1 LILINSYN
9 TEQHNW
15 EENHNMNYFEKKKI
29 KDILEDNIDSYKDI
43 IVMGW
48 VRTKRVSKNIAF
60 IEINDGSAL
69 ENLQLVILNPAQHP
83 LAEIN
88 TGASIKVKGYI
99 DKVEG
104 REQDVEMK
112 AEEIDIIGAAPEDFI
127 LQKKRH
133 SFEFLREIAHLRART
148 NTFGVV
154 NRFRSKMS
162 YAVHN
167 YFYNKD
173 FKYIHTPII
182 TSSDAEGAGEV
193 FKVTTLDLDNLPRTE
208 KGEINYNEDF
218 FAQETG
224 LTVSGQ
230 LEAELLAT
238 ALGDVYTFGPTFR
251 AENSNTSRH
260 ASEFW
265 MIEPEM
271 AFCNLDE
278 MMTLMEDFIKN
289 LFKFALEDA
298 EEEMNFFNQWIDEGR
313 REMIEKIIEADFG
326 RITYTEA
333 IEILE
338 NSDQDF
344 EYPVSWGV
352 DLQSEHERYLT
363 EEHFKK
369 PIMVKD
375 YPKEIKA
382 FYMRQNDDDKTVA
395 AVDCLVPGVG
405 EIVGGSQREE
415 RYDKLKQRMEEL
427 NMNLEKYEWFLD
439 IRKYGSVPHS
449 GFGLGFER
457 LLMYLSGMQ
466 NIRDVISFPRT
477 PGNAEF

>member
-1 LILINSYN
+1 
-9 TEQHNW
+9 
-15 EENHNMNYFEKKKI
+15 MNYFEKKKV
-29 KDILEDNIDSYKDI
+29 KDILEDNIDNYKDV

-60 IEINDGSAL
+60 IEINDGSCL
-69 ENLQLVILNPAQHP
+69 KNLQLVILDPDKHP
-83 LAEIN
+83 LQDIN

-112 AEEIDIIGAAPEDFI
+112 AEEIEIIGESPEDFI

-148 NTFGVV
+148 NTFGVL

-162 YAVHN
+162 YAIHN
-167 YFYNKD
+167 YFYEKD

-182 TSSDAEGAGEV
+182 TSGDAEGAGEV
-193 FKVTTLDLDNLPRTE
+193 FKVSTLDFENLPRTE
-208 KGEINYNEDF
+208 KGEIDYSQDF
-218 FAQETG
+218 FNKETG

-230 LEAELLAT
+230 LEAELMAT

-278 MMTLMEDFIKN
+278 MMTLMEDFIKS
-289 LFKFALEDA
+289 LFKFTLEEA
-298 EEEMNFFNQWIDEGR
+298 KEEMNFFNQWIDEGR
-313 REMIEKIIEADFG
+313 REMIENIVDSDFG

-338 NSDQDF
+338 NSEVDF

-363 EEHFKK
+363 EEYFKK
-369 PIMVKD
+369 PIMVTD
-375 YPKEIKA
+375 YPKEIKS
-382 FYMRQNDDDKTVA
+382 FYMRQNDDGKTVA

-405 EIVGGSQREE
+405 EIIGGSQREE
-415 RYDKLKQRMEEL
+415 RYDHLKNRMEEL
-427 NMNLEKYEWFLD
+427 NMDLEKYDWFLE

>member
-1 LILINSYN
+1 
-9 TEQHNW
+9 
-15 EENHNMNYFEKKKI
+15 MNYFERKKI
-29 KDILEDNIDSYKDI
+29 KDILEDKIDSYQDV

-69 ENLQLVILNPAQHP
+69 KNLQLVILDPDAHP

-112 AEEIDIIGAAPEDFI
+112 AEEIEVIGEAPEDFI

-182 TSSDAEGAGEV
+182 TSGDAEGAGEV
-193 FKVTTLDLDNLPRTE
+193 FKVSTLDFENLPRTE
-208 KGEINYNEDF
+208 KGEIDYSQDF

-289 LFKFALEDA
+289 LFKFALEEA
-298 EEEMNFFNQWIDEGR
+298 EEEMDFFNQWIDEGR
-313 REMIEKIIEADFG
+313 REMIENIIEADFG

-382 FYMRQNDDDKTVA
+382 FYMRQNDDGKTVA

-415 RYDKLKQRMEEL
+415 RYDKLKSRMEE
-427 NMNLEKYEWFLD
+427 MDMDQDKYDWFLD

-477 PGNAEF
+477 PGNAKF

>member
-1 LILINSYN
+1 
-9 TEQHNW
+9 
-15 EENHNMNYFEKKKI
+15 MNYFAKEKI
-29 KDILEDNIDSYKDI
+29 KDILSDKIESYQDV

-60 IEINDGSAL
+60 IEMNDGTTL
-69 ENLQLVILNPAQHP
+69 ENLQLVILDPDKHP
-83 LAEIN
+83 LADIN
-88 TGASIKVKGYI
+88 TGASIKVTGYI

-112 AEEIDIIGAAPEDFI
+112 AENIEIIGEAPEDFI

-162 YAVHN
+162 YAIHN
-167 YFYNKD
+167 YFYEED

-182 TSSDAEGAGEV
+182 TSGDAEGAGEV
-193 FKVTTLDLDNLPRTE
+193 FKVSTLDLDNPPKTE
-208 KGEINYNEDF
+208 AGKIDYSQDF
-218 FAQETG
+218 FGEETG

-289 LFKFALEDA
+289 LFNFALNEA
-298 EEEMNFFNQWIDEGR
+298 EEEMDFFNQWIDEGR
-313 REMIEKIIEADFG
+313 REMIEEIIQSDFG

-333 IEILE
+333 IDILE
-338 NSDQDF
+338 NSDHDF
-344 EYPVSWGV
+344 EFPVSWGI

-363 EEHFKK
+363 EKHFEK
-369 PIMVKD
+369 PIMVYN

-382 FYMRQNDDDKTVA
+382 FYMRQNDDEKTVA

-415 RYDKLKQRMEEL
+415 RYDKLKNRMEEL
-427 NMNLEKYEWFLD
+427 DMDLEKYEWFLD

-477 PGNAEF
+477 PGSAKF

>member
-1 LILINSYN
+1 
-9 TEQHNW
+9 
-15 EENHNMNYFEKKKI
+15 MNYFEKKKV
-29 KDILEDNIDSYKDI
+29 KDILEDRIDNYNDV

-60 IEINDGSAL
+60 IEINDGSTL
-69 ENLQLVILNPAQHP
+69 KNLQLVILNPAEYP

-88 TGASIKVKGYI
+88 RGASIKVKGYI

-112 AEEIDIIGAAPEDFI
+112 AEEIEIIGEAPEDFI

-162 YAVHN
+162 YAIHN

-182 TSSDAEGAGEV
+182 TSGDAEGAGEI
-193 FKVTTLDLDNLPRTE
+193 FKVTTLDFDNLPRTE
-208 KGEINYNEDF
+208 KGEIDYSKDF
-218 FAQETG
+218 FAKETG

-289 LFKFALEDA
+289 LFKFALEEA
-298 EEEMNFFNQWIDEGR
+298 EEEMDFFNQWIDEGR
-313 REMIEKIIEADFG
+313 REMIENIIEADFG
-326 RITYTEA
+326 RISYTEA
-333 IEILE
+333 IDILE
-338 NSDQDF
+338 NSGQDF

-382 FYMRQNDDDKTVA
+382 FYMRQNDDQKTVA

-405 EIVGGSQREE
+405 EIIGGSQREE
-415 RYDKLKQRMEEL
+415 RYDKLKNRMEEL
-427 NMNLEKYEWFLD
+427 NMDLEKYEWFLE
-439 IRKYGSVPHS
+439 IRKYGTVPHS

-466 NIRDVISFPRT
+466 NIRDIISFPRT
-477 PGNAEF
+477 PGNADF

>member
-1 LILINSYN
+1 
-9 TEQHNW
+9 
-15 EENHNMNYFEKKKI
+15 MNYFEKKKV
-29 KDILEDNIDSYKDI
+29 KDILEDKIDNYKDV

-60 IEINDGSAL
+60 IEINDGSSL
-69 ENLQLVILNPAQHP
+69 KNLQLVILNPDQHP
-83 LAEIN
+83 LGEIN

-112 AEEIDIIGAAPEDFI
+112 AEEIEIIGEAPEDFI

-162 YAVHN
+162 YAIHN

-182 TSSDAEGAGEV
+182 TSGDAEGAGEI
-193 FKVTTLDLDNLPRTE
+193 FKVTTLDFDNPPKTDS
-208 KGEINYNEDF
+208 GQIDFSQDF
-218 FAQETG
+218 FARETG

-278 MMTLMEDFIKN
+278 MMTLMEDFIKS
-289 LFKFALEDA
+289 LFKFALEEA
-298 EEEMNFFNQWIDEGR
+298 EEEMDFFNQWIDEGR
-313 REMIEKIIEADFG
+313 RDMIENIIKADFG

-338 NSDQDF
+338 NSGQEF

-382 FYMRQNDDDKTVA
+382 FYMRQNDDGKTVA

-405 EIVGGSQREE
+405 EIIGGSQREE
-415 RYDKLKQRMEEL
+415 RYEKLKTRMEEL
-427 NMNLEKYEWFLD
+427 NMDLEKYEWFLD

>member
-1 LILINSYN
+1 
-9 TEQHNW
+9 
-15 EENHNMNYFEKKKI
+15 MNYFEKKKI
-29 KDILEDNIDSYKDI
+29 KDILEDKIDNYKDV

-69 ENLQLVILNPAQHP
+69 KNLQLVILNPDEHP
-83 LAEIN
+83 LADIN
-88 TGASIKVKGYI
+88 RGASIKVKGYI

-112 AEEIDIIGAAPEDFI
+112 AEEIEIIGEAPEDFI

-173 FKYIHTPII
+173 FKYVHTPII
-182 TSSDAEGAGEV
+182 TSGDAEGAGEV
-193 FKVTTLDLDNLPRTE
+193 FKVTTLDFNNLPKTE
-208 KGEINYNEDF
+208 SGEIDYSQDF
-218 FAQETG
+218 FSEETG

-230 LEAELLAT
+230 LEAELMAT

-289 LFKFALEDA
+289 LFKFAVEEAA
-298 EEEMNFFNQWIDEGR
+298 EEMDFFNQWIDEGR
-313 REMIEKIIEADFG
+313 RDMIGKIIDSDFG
-326 RITYTEA
+326 RVTYTEA

-344 EYPVSWGV
+344 EFPVSWGI

-363 EEHFKK
+363 EKHFKK
-369 PIMVKD
+369 PIMVYN
-375 YPKEIKA
+375 YPKDIKA
-382 FYMRQNDDDKTVA
+382 FYMRQNEDNKTVA

-405 EIVGGSQREE
+405 EIIGGSQREE
-415 RYDKLKQRMEEL
+415 RYDKLKSRMEEL
-427 NMNLEKYEWFLD
+427 NMDLEKYEWFLD

-477 PGNAEF
+477 PGSAKF

>member
-1 LILINSYN
+1 
-9 TEQHNW
+9 
-15 EENHNMNYFEKKKI
+15 
-29 KDILEDNIDSYKDI
+29 
-43 IVMGW
+43 MGW

-60 IEINDGSAL
+60 IEINDGSSL
-69 ENLQLVILNPAQHP
+69 KNLQLVILNPDEHP
-83 LAEIN
+83 LGEIN

-99 DKVEG
+99 DQVEG

-112 AEEIDIIGAAPEDFI
+112 AEEIEIIGEAPEDFI

-162 YAVHN
+162 YAIHN

-182 TSSDAEGAGEV
+182 TSGDAEGAGEI
-193 FKVTTLDLDNLPRTE
+193 FKVTTFDIDNPPKTDS
-208 KGEINYNEDF
+208 GEIDFSQDF
-218 FAQETG
+218 FARETG

-289 LFKFALEDA
+289 LFKFALEEA
-298 EEEMNFFNQWIDEGR
+298 EEEMDFFNQWIDEGR

-338 NSDQDF
+338 NSGQDF

-382 FYMRQNDDDKTVA
+382 FYMRQNDDGKTVA

-415 RYDKLKQRMEEL
+415 RYEKLKSRMEEL
-427 NMNLEKYEWFLD
+427 NMDLEKYQWFLD

>member
-1 LILINSYN
+1 
-9 TEQHNW
+9 
-15 EENHNMNYFEKKKI
+15 MNYFEKKKV
-29 KDILEDNIDSYKDI
+29 KDILEDKIDNYKDV

-60 IEINDGSAL
+60 IEINDGSSL
-69 ENLQLVILNPAQHP
+69 KNLQLVILNPDQHP
-83 LAEIN
+83 LGEIN

-112 AEEIDIIGAAPEDFI
+112 AEEIEIIGEAPEDFI

-162 YAVHN
+162 YAIHN

-182 TSSDAEGAGEV
+182 TSGDAEGAGEI
-193 FKVTTLDLDNLPRTE
+193 FKVTTLDFDNPPKTDS
-208 KGEINYNEDF
+208 GQIDFSQDF
-218 FAQETG
+218 FARETG

-278 MMTLMEDFIKN
+278 MMTLMEDFIKS
-289 LFKFALEDA
+289 LFKFALEEA
-298 EEEMNFFNQWIDEGR
+298 EEEMDFFNQWIDEGR
-313 REMIEKIIEADFG
+313 RDMIENIIKADFG

-338 NSDQDF
+338 NSGQEF

-382 FYMRQNDDDKTVA
+382 FYMRQNDDGKTVA

-405 EIVGGSQREE
+405 EIIGGSQREE
-415 RYDKLKQRMEEL
+415 RYEKLKNRMEEL
-427 NMNLEKYEWFLD
+427 NMDLEKYEWFLD

>member
-1 LILINSYN
+1 
-9 TEQHNW
+9 
-15 EENHNMNYFEKKKI
+15 MNYFERKKI
-29 KDILEDNIDSYKDI
+29 KDILEDKIDSYQDV

-69 ENLQLVILNPAQHP
+69 KNLQLVILDPDAHP

-112 AEEIDIIGAAPEDFI
+112 AEEIEVIGEAPEDFI

-182 TSSDAEGAGEV
+182 TSGDAEGAGEV
-193 FKVTTLDLDNLPRTE
+193 FKVSTLDFENLPRTE
-208 KGEINYNEDF
+208 KGKIDYSQDF

-289 LFKFALEDA
+289 LFKFALEEA
-298 EEEMNFFNQWIDEGR
+298 EEEMDFFNQWIDEGR
-313 REMIEKIIEADFG
+313 REMIENIIEADFG

-382 FYMRQNDDDKTVA
+382 FYMRQNDDGKTVA

-415 RYDKLKQRMEEL
+415 RYDKLKSRMEEM
-427 NMNLEKYEWFLD
+427 NMDLEKYDWFLD

-477 PGNAEF
+477 PGNAKF

>member
-1 LILINSYN
+1 
-9 TEQHNW
+9 
-15 EENHNMNYFEKKKI
+15 MNYFEKKKI

-69 ENLQLVILNPAQHP
+69 ENLQLVVLNPDQHP
-83 LAEIN
+83 LGEIN

-112 AEEIDIIGAAPEDFI
+112 AEEIDIIGEAPEDFI

-148 NTFGVV
+148 NTFGVI

-173 FKYIHTPII
+173 FKYIQTPII
-182 TSSDAEGAGEV
+182 TSGDAEGAGEV

-208 KGEINYNEDF
+208 KGEINFSEDF

-289 LFKFALEDA
+289 LFKFALEEA
-298 EEEMNFFNQWIDEGR
+298 EEEMDFFNQWIDEGR
-313 REMIEKIIEADFG
+313 REMIEKIIESDFG

-333 IEILE
+333 IEILK
-338 NSDQDF
+338 NSGQDF

-369 PIMVKD
+369 PIMVKN
-375 YPKEIKA
+375 YPEEIKA
-382 FYMRQNDDDKTVA
+382 FYMRQNNDGKTVA

-427 NMNLEKYEWFLD
+427 NMDLEKYEWFLD

>member
-1 LILINSYN
+1 
-9 TEQHNW
+9 
-15 EENHNMNYFEKKKI
+15 MNYFEKEKI
-29 KDILEDNIDSYKDI
+29 KDILSDKIESYQDV

-60 IEINDGSAL
+60 IEMNDGTTL
-69 ENLQLVILNPAQHP
+69 ENLQLVILDPDKHP
-83 LAEIN
+83 LADIN
-88 TGASIKVKGYI
+88 TGASIKVTGYI

-112 AEEIDIIGAAPEDFI
+112 AENIEIIGEAPEDFI

-162 YAVHN
+162 YAIHN
-167 YFYNKD
+167 YFYEED

-182 TSSDAEGAGEV
+182 TSGDAEGAGEV
-193 FKVTTLDLDNLPRTE
+193 FKVSTLDLDNPPKTE
-208 KGEINYNEDF
+208 AGKIDYSQDF
-218 FAQETG
+218 FGEETG

-289 LFKFALEDA
+289 LFNFALNEA
-298 EEEMNFFNQWIDEGR
+298 EEEMDFFNQWIDEGR
-313 REMIEKIIEADFG
+313 REMIEEIIQSDFG

-333 IEILE
+333 IDILE
-338 NSDQDF
+338 NSDHDF
-344 EYPVSWGV
+344 EFPVSWGI

-363 EEHFKK
+363 EKHFEK
-369 PIMVKD
+369 PIMVYN

-382 FYMRQNDDDKTVA
+382 FYMRQNDDQKTVA

-415 RYDKLKQRMEEL
+415 RYDKLKNRMEEL
-427 NMNLEKYEWFLD
+427 DMDLEKYEWFLD

-477 PGNAEF
+477 PGSAKF